1 MYQFFVEPSQIQGNR
16 IVITGSDVNHIKNV
30 LRMKPGEEIAVSNG
44 TDGKEYRCGI
54 EELLE
59 EEIICTLRFIKEDGL
74 ELPAR
79 VTFFQGLPKADK
91 MEFIVQKLVELGA
104 YRIVPVALKRSVVHL
119 DEKKAK
125 ARQAR
130 WQSIA
135 EAAAKQSKRRI
146 VPEVGAVCTLK
157 EALEQTKQMDL
168 KLIPYELSEGM
179 MRTRKLIESAAP
191 GQEIGVFIGPEG
203 GFEEGAC
210 DAVRIY
216 AGDAGQT
223 DFADG
228 DSWADRDGVADVP
241 VGRLRHIIKQET
253 VCPVAIGFKRIFSR
267 FWKKQVKG
275 YGMLSGQLGYNAV
288 SGQRGSADGR
298 DFMYGLRKSVQF
310 AS

>member
-104 YRIVPVALKRSVVHL
+104 YRIVP
-119 DEKKAK
+119 
-125 ARQAR
+125 
-130 WQSIA
+130 
-135 EAAAKQSKRRI
+135 
-146 VPEVGAVCTLK
+146 EVGAVCTFK
-157 EALEQTKQMDL
+157 EALEQTKRMDL

-203 GFEEGAC
+203 GFEEAEVELAMQSG
-210 DAVRIY
+210 
-216 AGDAGQT
+216 
-223 DFADG
+223 FM
-228 DSWADRDGVADVP
+228 P
-241 VGRLRHIIKQET
+241 VTLG
-253 VCPVAIGFKRIFSR
+253 KRILR
-267 FWKKQVKG
+267 TETAGLTVMAWLMYQ
-275 YGMLSGQLGYNAV
+275 LEDSGI
-288 SGQRGSADGR
+288 S
-298 DFMYGLRKSVQF
+298 
-310 AS
+310 

>member
-1 MYQFFVEPSQIQGNR
+1 MKCSALIHDNRCSQSVHSIVHDNRMFAERTFYCLNATQVEARRTDEKKPKGASGQMYQFFVEPSQIQGNR

-146 VPEVGAVCTLK
+146 VPEVGQS
-157 EALEQTKQMDL
+157 AL
-168 KLIPYELSEGM
+168 
-179 MRTRKLIESAAP
+179 
-191 GQEIGVFIGPEG
+191 
-203 GFEEGAC
+203 
-210 DAVRIY
+210 
-216 AGDAGQT
+216 
-223 DFADG
+223 
-228 DSWADRDGVADVP
+228 
-241 VGRLRHIIKQET
+241 
-253 VCPVAIGFKRIFSR
+253 
-267 FWKKQVKG
+267 
-275 YGMLSGQLGYNAV
+275 
-288 SGQRGSADGR
+288 
-298 DFMYGLRKSVQF
+298 
-310 AS
+310 

>member
-1 MYQFFVEPSQIQGNR
+1 MYRFFVKQEQIDMEEKK
-16 IVITGSDVNHIKNV
+16 IHITGSDVNHIKNV

-203 GFEEGAC
+203 GFEEAEVELAMQSG
-210 DAVRIY
+210 
-216 AGDAGQT
+216 
-223 DFADG
+223 FM
-228 DSWADRDGVADVP
+228 P
-241 VGRLRHIIKQET
+241 VTLG
-253 VCPVAIGFKRIFSR
+253 KRILRTETAGLTVMAWLMYQFED
-267 FWKKQVKG
+267 
-275 YGMLSGQLGYNAV
+275 SGI
-288 SGQRGSADGR
+288 S
-298 DFMYGLRKSVQF
+298 
-310 AS
+310 

>member
-1 MYQFFVEPSQIQGNR
+1 MKCSALIHDNRCSQSVHSIVHDNRMFAERTFYCLNATQVEARRTDEKKPKGASGQMYQFFVEPSQIQGNR

-44 TDGKEYRCGI
+44 TEGKEYRCGI

-203 GFEEGAC
+203 GFEEAEVELAMQSG
-210 DAVRIY
+210 
-216 AGDAGQT
+216 
-223 DFADG
+223 FM
-228 DSWADRDGVADVP
+228 P
-241 VGRLRHIIKQET
+241 VTLG
-253 VCPVAIGFKRIFSR
+253 KRILR
-267 FWKKQVKG
+267 TETAGLTVMAWLMYQ
-275 YGMLSGQLGYNAV
+275 LEDSGI
-288 SGQRGSADGR
+288 S
-298 DFMYGLRKSVQF
+298 
-310 AS
+310 